1 MRLRA
6 LLVAAAALGAAGSAG
21 AQTPTQIAEPR
32 AAQLVTQLQHSSPAQ
47 TQRMLAK
54 AHRELA
60 ASAQKRPT
68 NLPTWE
74 LWAQVSYYRQDYP
87 SFARCQHQLQQLG
100 YSDARGYWAAAEW
113 SFGLKDYVSTLDFV
127 RYAEQ
132 VEGPSLRSASSRRN
146 AFLNLFE
153 GDSAL
158 QAVRSYVAGA
168 PNDPQGAS
176 LYAQTL
182 ADLGAHEEAY
192 MAFRAA
198 KALFPEVTE
207 LKWQFVRWAA
217 ATGRWNDAL
226 AESERIWSDSQVA
239 ERSKVAYVSQLLNED
254 PSDQGLATL
263 AVRWTEGL
271 LRQDSANPA
280 FWALRGDIARW
291 LDDLGTA
298 DESWRRCI
306 ALPDGGP
313 WPVHQQLLQLDLD
326 RGDGK
331 RLLEDALAAQSAH
344 PEHPFG
350 PLFYGVAL
358 NRNAQYDAAYGVLSE
373 GLKRFGEDP
382 TVREQYLMYLGE
394 VCYRLGRLTEFRAHF
409 DEAVR
414 LNPRNP
420 TALNNYAYFLS
431 IRGMDLRRAA
441 EMAEQAVALAPDEV
455 NFWDTLAA
463 VYAAQRKLPKAKGA
477 IQKALDLG
485 GLQSAAVVERAGDIH
500 AALGAHAEAL
510 RYYRQAQFL
519 GNASGDLARKMEQL
533 PNP

>member
-1 MRLRA
+1 MIVRA
-6 LLVAAAALGAAGSAG
+6 LRLAAAVLAAAGSAG
-21 AQTPTQIAEPR
+21 AQSPTQIAEPR
-32 AAQLVTQLQHSSPAQ
+32 AAQLVFRLQEKSPAQ
-47 TQRMLAK
+47 TQRLLAK

-60 ASAQKRPT
+60 SNAQKRPS

-74 LWAQVSYYRQDYP
+74 LWAQVSYYRQDYS
-87 SFARCQHQLQQLG
+87 SFARCQHQLWELG
-100 YSDARGYWAAAEW
+100 YRDSRGFWAAAEW
-113 SFGLKDYVSTLDFV
+113 PYGLKDYVSTLDFV

-132 VEGPSLRSASSRRN
+132 LEGPSLRSASSRRN

-158 QAVRSYVAGA
+158 HVVRHYVANA
-168 PNDPQGAS
+168 PNDPQGAA

-198 KALFPEVTE
+198 KALFPQVTD

-226 AESERIWSDSQVA
+226 AESALIWSDPGVA
-239 ERSKVAYVSQLLNED
+239 ERAKVAYVSQLLNED
-254 PSDQGLATL
+254 PRDQGFATL

-291 LDDLGTA
+291 LDDVKTA
-298 DESWRRCI
+298 DESWRHCI
-306 ALPDGGP
+306 TLPDGGP

-326 RGDGK
+326 RGDAE
-331 RLLEDALAAQSAH
+331 LLLHDALAAQSAH

-358 NRNAQYDAAYGVLSE
+358 NRNAQHDAAYGVLSE
-373 GLKRFGEDP
+373 GLKRFGDDP

-394 VCYRLGRLTEFRAHF
+394 VCYRLGRLTEFQAHF

-414 LNPRNP
+414 LNASNP
-420 TALNNYAYFLS
+420 TALNNYAYFLG
-431 IRGMDLRRAA
+431 IRRMNLRRAA

-485 GLQSAAVVERAGDIH
+485 GLQSAVVVERAGDIH
-500 AALGAHAEAL
+500 AALGSHAEAL
-510 RYYRQAQFL
+510 RYYQQAQFL
-519 GNASGDLARKMEQL
+519 GNASSELTRKMEQL
-533 PNP
+533 PRR

>member
-6 LLVAAAALGAAGSAG
+6 LLVAAAVLAAAGSAR
-21 AQTPTQIAEPR
+21 AQAPTQIAEPR
-32 AAQLVTQLQHSSPAQ
+32 AEQLVAQLQHATPAQ
-47 TQRMLAK
+47 SQRVLAK

-74 LWAQVSYYRQDYP
+74 LWAQVSYYRQDYA

-100 YSDARGYWAAAEW
+100 YRDARGFWAAAEW
-113 SFGLKDYVSTLDFV
+113 SYGLKDYVSTLDFV

-146 AFLNLFE
+146 AFLSLFE

-158 QAVRSYVAGA
+158 HAVREYVRSA
-168 PNDPQGAS
+168 PHDPQGAA

-198 KALFPEVTE
+198 KSLFPQVTE

-217 ATGRWNDAL
+217 AAGRWNDAL
-226 AESERIWSDSQVA
+226 AESERIWSDPEVA
-239 ERSKVAYVSQLLNED
+239 ERAKVAYVSQLLNED
-254 PSDQGLATL
+254 PRDQGLATL

-271 LRQDSANPA
+271 VRQDSNNPA

-291 LDDLGTA
+291 LDDEATA
-298 DESWRRCI
+298 DESWRRCV
-306 ALPDGGP
+306 ALPGGGQ
-313 WPVHQQLLQLDLD
+313 WPVYQQLLQLDLD
-326 RGDGK
+326 RGDGAM
-331 RLLEDALAAQSAH
+331 LLMDARESQRAH
-344 PEHPFG
+344 PEHPLG

-358 NRNAQYDAAYGVLSE
+358 NRNAQHEAAYAALGE
-373 GLKRFGEDP
+373 GLKRFGDDP

-394 VCYRLGRLTEFRAHF
+394 VCYRMGRLSEFRAHF

-414 LNPRNP
+414 LNPNNP
-420 TALNNYAYFLS
+420 TALNNYAYFLG
-431 IRGMDLRRAA
+431 IRRMDLSRAA
-441 EMAEQAVALAPDEV
+441 EMAEQAVALAPEEV

-463 VYAAQRKLPKAKGA
+463 VYAAQRKLPKAKVA

-485 GLQSAAVVERAGDIH
+485 GLQSSAVVERAGDIH

-519 GNASGDLARKMEQL
+519 GNASSDLARKMEQL
-533 PNP
+533 PTP